1 MVETGAPGATA
12 APRIV
17 VISASVG
24 AGHDGAADELIRRMR
39 HLGFQVDRH
48 DFLDLMPRRS
58 GHWLR
63 GFYKRQLSI
72 APRSWGWFLSMEQQ
86 PWVTRRTIDST
97 VIADRATLDVVGSD
111 AAAVVSTYPL
121 ASQVLG
127 RLRRKGHLRTP
138 VITYLTDMSV
148 HPLWVADGVDT
159 HLAIHDV
166 AAKEAKELAAA
177 DVRVIAPAVSPRFRK
192 PVSRQAARRRFGL
205 PLDRPLALVVAGAWG
220 VGSVED
226 TSYDIAATG
235 AAVPV
240 VACGRNDALFRKLS
254 HSGHAVPLG
263 WVDDMPSLMRA
274 CDVVVQNAGGLS
286 SLEGLASDVPV
297 VTYRCLPGHGQTNAV
312 ALEKAGWV
320 PWFRSFDELGVG
332 LRRLFAEPVVAST
345 NAAEDPESVIAT
357 IAGLHS
363 RNVPA

>member
-1 MVETGAPGATA
+1 MVETGAPGAA
-12 APRIV
+12 SPRIV

-24 AGHDGAADELIRRMR
+24 AGHDGAADELIRRLDG
-39 HLGFQVDRH
+39 LGFAVDRH

-58 GHWLR
+58 GQWLR
-63 GFYKRQLSI
+63 GFYKRQLSV
-72 APRSWGWFLSMEQQ
+72 APRSWGWLLSVEGQ
-86 PWVTRRTIDST
+86 PWFNRRSVAATA
-97 VIADRATLDVVGSD
+97 IADKLTLSAVGSD
-111 AAAVVSTYPL
+111 AAAIVSTYPL

-127 RLRRKGHLRTP
+127 RLRRKGALRSP

-148 HPLWVADGVDT
+148 HPLWVAEGVDT

-166 AAKEAKELAAA
+166 AAEEAKELAAA
-177 DVRVIAPAVSPRFRK
+177 DVRVIAPAVAPRFRA
-192 PVSRQAARRRFGL
+192 PCDPEEARRRFGL
-205 PLDRPLALVVAGAWG
+205 PLDRPLALIVAGAWG

-240 VACGRNDALFRKLS
+240 VACGRNDNLFRRIS
-254 HSGHAVPLG
+254 RSGHAVALG

-274 CDVVVQNAGGLS
+274 CSVVVQNAGGLS
-286 SLEGLASDVPV
+286 SLEGLASGVPV

-312 ALEKAGWV
+312 GLEKAGWV

-332 LRRLFAEPVVAST
+332 LRRLFVEPRPASI

-357 IAGLHS
+357 IAALHS
-363 RNVPA
+363 RNVAA